1 MNKEYAEQIRNVVN
15 EMSEA
20 AGFDSTFADSFF
32 NRIKADESLLNEF
45 VVYLTTNKF
54 TCENKVAG
62 YSVVDILVWQM
73 DHFKAFLDRDSLAKS
88 NNECEKLLL
97 AFDTFM
103 KMKEDPEKYLE
114 LLTGESGSDYDGKT
128 FN

>member
-1 MNKEYAEQIRNVVN
+1 MDKSYAEQIKNVVY

-20 AGFDSTFADSFF
+20 AGFDSSFADDFYL
-32 NRIKADESLLNEF
+32 RIIADESLLDEF
-45 VVYLTTNKF
+45 VTYLTTNRF
-54 TCENKVAG
+54 TCANKVSG

-73 DHFKAFLDRDSLAKS
+73 DHFKAFLDRDSLAKN

-103 KMKEDPEKYLE
+103 KMKEDPNKYLE

>member
-1 MNKEYAEQIRNVVN
+1 MEKTYAEQIKNVVY

-20 AGFDSTFADSFF
+20 AGLGSSFADDFYL
-32 NRIKADESLLNEF
+32 RIIADDSLLDEF
-45 VVYLTTNKF
+45 VTYLTTNRF
-54 TCENKVAG
+54 TCANKVSG

-73 DHFKAFLDRDSLAKS
+73 DHFKAFLDRDSLAKN

-103 KMKEDPEKYLE
+103 KMKEDPNKYLE

>member
-1 MNKEYAEQIRNVVN
+1 MNKEYEEQIKNVVN

-20 AGFDSTFADSFF
+20 AGFDAAFADNFF
-32 NRIKADESLLNEF
+32 AGIIKDESLLNEF
-45 VVYLTTNKF
+45 VTYLTTSKF

-103 KMKEDPEKYLE
+103 KMKEEPEKYLE